1 MYSNSSRRSQTL
13 SSPRGV
19 YIDFSFPI
27 PQIEGVAYRGRVMV
41 EVEMSLGQ
49 LPTTKTEDIKIVD
62 LKRLT
67 PFLRRRKYKLYAAF
81 FSATMVFPDDQPVEF
96 EVSIGN
102 YGNKLDDNSPA
113 QSSTTPPSNPIYDG
127 TQYYYLPWLDKKPV
141 IQVYLA

>member
-141 IQVYLA
+141 IQV